1 MVKMLSA
8 MKKKLAIELLGG
20 SAAAAADELGCSYQ
34 AVMKWP
40 ETLPRRIA
48 DRVVGVFA
56 FRCARLGRLGD
67 LADFLNKSANI
78 GAAIAPAAIKKEDA
92 NG

>member
-1 MVKMLSA
+1 
-8 MKKKLAIELLGG
+8 MKKKFAIDLLGG
-20 SAAAAADELGCSYQ
+20 TASAAAEELGCSYQ

-56 FRCARLGRLGD
+56 RRCARLGRFSELS
-67 LADFLNKSANI
+67 DFLNKTVNI
-78 GAAIAPAAIKKEDA
+78 NAATAPAAIKNDEVSH
-92 NG
+92 G

>member
-1 MVKMLSA
+1 
-8 MKKKLAIELLGG
+8 MKKKFAIELLGG
-20 SAAAAADELGCSYQ
+20 TASVAAEELGCSYQ

-56 FRCARLGRLGD
+56 RRCARLGRFSELS
-67 LADFLNKSANI
+67 DFLNKTVNI
-78 GAAIAPAAIKKEDA
+78 NAAVAPAAIKKEDTH
-92 NG
+92 G